1 MPKKSSS
8 IAGHPVLFITAV
20 SDRTGKPASS
30 IYRDC
35 RNGSFPEPVNLG
47 TRRLC
52 WLEAEVSSWIESRLS
67 RGGAS

>member
-1 MPKKSSS
+1 MPKKSSL
-8 IAGHPVLFITAV
+8 AGHPVLFITDV

-67 RGGAS
+67 RRGAS